1 MAGRPLDT
9 LEAALEEP
17 VVVELK
23 DGTVYR
29 GVLAGYDQ
37 HLNVV
42 LEPAS
47 GREAGAEA
55 VDNTIVIRGDNV
67 VTIQP

>member
-9 LEAALEEP
+9 LEAALEEL
-17 VVVELK
+17 VAVELK
-23 DGTVYR
+23 DGTTHE
-29 GVLAGYDQ
+29 GILAGYDQ

-42 LEPAS
+42 LEPP
-47 GREAGAEA
+47 EAAVEGGDA
-55 VDNTIVIRGDNV
+55 VDNTTVIRGDNV

>member
-23 DGTVYR
+23 DGTTYR

-42 LEPAS
+42 LEPAAT
-47 GREAGAEA
+47 GLEGGDV
-55 VDNTIVIRGDNV
+55 VDNTTVIRGDNV

>member
-9 LEAALEEP
+9 LEAALDEP

-23 DGTVYR
+23 DGAVYR

-42 LEPAS
+42 LEPAP
-47 GREAGAEA
+47 GPAEGADA